1 MAVAL
6 SILLIHK
13 YRQELKVSSHGV
25 YYLLDIYIYIYWENK
40 DNGHGVFPLSNIS
53 SEIHQSAIE
62 CIPYQ
67 SGLESSRTV
76 AIGYIP
82 YHTCHKSLRTVAI
95 EYSCWSK
102 WIPE

>member
-13 YRQELKVSSHGV
+13 YRQELKVSIHGV
-25 YYLLDIYIYIYWENK
+25 YYLLDVYWENK
-40 DNGHGVFPLSNIS
+40 DNGHGVFPLSNIFP
-53 SEIHQSAIE
+53 EIHQSAI
-62 CIPYQ
+62 
-67 SGLESSRTV
+67 ESSRTV

-95 EYSCWSK
+95 ESSCGSK